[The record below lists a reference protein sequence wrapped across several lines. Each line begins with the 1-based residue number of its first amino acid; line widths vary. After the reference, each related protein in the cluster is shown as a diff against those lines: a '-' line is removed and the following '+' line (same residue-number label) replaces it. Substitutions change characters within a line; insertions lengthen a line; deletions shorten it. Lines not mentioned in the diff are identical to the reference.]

1 MNILEMMK
9 QAGQMQA
16 RMKELQAKVEQIE
29 ATGASGGGMI
39 KITVNGKGQT
49 LGVVIDP
56 SAIVPDEAG
65 VLEDLVRAA
74 ANDARA
80 KVEASMQE
88 EIGKLTADLNL
99 PPGFKLPG
107 M

>member
-9 QAGQMQA
+9 QAGQLQA
-16 RMKELQAKVEQIE
+16 RMQEMQDRVALIE
-29 ATGASGGGMI
+29 ATGVAGGGLV
-39 KITVNGKGQT
+39 TVTMTGKGQVQ
-49 LGVVIDP
+49 GIVIDP
-56 SAIVPDEAG
+56 SLLVPEEVG
-65 VLEDLVRAA
+65 VLQDLVRAA

-80 KVEASMQE
+80 KVEAAMQQE
-88 EIGKLTADLNL
+88 MEKLAAGMNL

>member
-9 QAGQMQA
+9 QAGQLQA
-16 RMKELQAKVEQIE
+16 RMQEMQDRVALIE
-29 ATGASGGGMI
+29 ATGVAGGGLVKVTM
-39 KITVNGKGQT
+39 TGKGLTQ
-49 LGVVIDP
+49 GVSIDP
-56 SAIVPDEAG
+56 SLLVPEEVG

-80 KVEASMQE
+80 KVEAAMQQE
-88 EIGKLTADLNL
+88 MEKLAAGMNL

>member
-16 RMKELQAKVEQIE
+16 RMQELQSKVGQIE
-29 ATGASGGGMI
+29 ATGASGGGMVR
-39 KITVNGKGQT
+39 ITVNGKGQT
-49 LGVVIDP
+49 LRVAIDP
-56 SAIVPDEAG
+56 ALIVAEEAG
-65 VLEDLVRAA
+65 VLEDLVCAA

-80 KVEASMQE
+80 KVETSMQE
-88 EIGKLTADLNL
+88 EIGKLAADLNL